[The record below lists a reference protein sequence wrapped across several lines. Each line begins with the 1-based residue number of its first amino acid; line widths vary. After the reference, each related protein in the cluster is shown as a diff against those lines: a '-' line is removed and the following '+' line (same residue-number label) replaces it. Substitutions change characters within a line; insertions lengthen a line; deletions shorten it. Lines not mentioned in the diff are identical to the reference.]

1 MATRSHAAIQL
12 NTPHP
17 CQLSVR
23 TDIARAHF
31 GMSLNDSLLRR
42 AGSKPRSLARPS
54 QSRIAMLSFGSPPL
68 KEGSQDQ
75 IAAAFFSFVSYF
87 DQTRQSRGKIIL
99 YYAGPKSACC
109 YLSCRLWA
117 GLFSRP
123 EACQQDG
130 NVAKLPL
137 NNWQPVPSV
146 GTQYQSRQLTL
157 AVDSSEHLSEK
168 GQLQFF

>member
-17 CQLSVR
+17 CRLSVR

-68 KEGSQDQ
+68 KEGSQAQ

-87 DQTRQSRGKIIL
+87 DQTRQSRGKR
-99 YYAGPKSACC
+99 
-109 YLSCRLWA
+109 LS
-117 GLFSRP
+117 FP
-123 EACQQDG
+123 
-130 NVAKLPL
+130 
-137 NNWQPVPSV
+137 
-146 GTQYQSRQLTL
+146 TL
-157 AVDSSEHLSEK
+157 AQRARQTVKTPAAGKRSPAQGRKGGAGRQSSQSISGRMEEYS
-168 GQLQFF
+168 